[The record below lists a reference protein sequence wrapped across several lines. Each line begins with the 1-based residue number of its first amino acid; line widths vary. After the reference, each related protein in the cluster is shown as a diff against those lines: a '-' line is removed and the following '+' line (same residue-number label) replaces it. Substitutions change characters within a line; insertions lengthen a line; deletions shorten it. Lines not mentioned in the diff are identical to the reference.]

1 MRHLLDAHALI
12 FALDDPSKL
21 GKEAVA
27 VLEHPDSQLLISVGT
42 IWELAIKTG
51 LGKLTLSLP
60 YRQWMQR
67 ALTDL
72 DLVISHITVEVAE
85 RQSALPFHHRD
96 PFDRLLVAQCLVD
109 SIPLVS
115 TDPVFD
121 RYGINRVWD

>member
-21 GKEAVA
+21 GKKAVP
-27 VLEHPDSQLLISVGT
+27 VLENPDSQLLISVGT

-60 YRQWMQR
+60 YRQWMER
-67 ALTDL
+67 ALADL
-72 DLVISHITVEVAE
+72 DLAISNITVEVAE
-85 RQSALPFHHRD
+85 RQSDLPFHHRD